1 MLRFIAGRLIV
12 VLSVGLTLSIVTFF
26 LLNYVIDPAQAI
38 AGEDALFEEIEQIRE
53 QYGFD
58 RSITVRY
65 FEWFTGIFQGDLGE
79 SYYWNKPVISLL
91 VDRAPETITLALMS
105 VSVTILISIP
115 LGIMAALNPNSLID
129 RIALGIAVTAQAVPN
144 FWLGL
149 IMILIFAL
157 AFPIFPVSGDKTLFH
172 FVLPSIVLGASS
184 VPAVMRLMRTGLLD
198 VINSDYIRTA
208 RSSGFYGWRL
218 IFNHAL
224 RNALLP
230 VVSVLAVQLG
240 NKFGGSVIT
249 ESVFAINGLGRLALE
264 SILGADIPTVQILV
278 FVFAFTLS
286 PSPFDSNIKVLS
298 LTSSCFSLPISIS
311 PLIK

>member
-1 MLRFIAGRLIV
+1 MLRFIDGRLIV

-198 VINSDYIRTA
+198 VINADYIRTA

-278 FVFAFTLS
+278 FVFA
-286 PSPFDSNIKVLS
+286 NRN
-298 LTSSCFSLPISIS
+298 
-311 PLIK
+311 

>member
-65 FEWFTGIFQGDLGE
+65 FEWFTGIFQGNLGE

-198 VINSDYIRTA
+198 VINADYIRTA

-278 FVFAFTLS
+278 FVFAIIFLLFNLLADILNAYLD
-286 PSPFDSNIKVLS
+286 PRLR
-298 LTSSCFSLPISIS
+298 L
-311 PLIK
+311 

>member
-172 FVLPSIVLGASS
+172 FVLPSIGLGASS

-198 VINSDYIRTA
+198 VINADYIRTA

-278 FVFAFTLS
+278 FVFAIIFLFFNLLADILNAYLD
-286 PSPFDSNIKVLS
+286 PRLR
-298 LTSSCFSLPISIS
+298 L
-311 PLIK
+311 

>member
-198 VINSDYIRTA
+198 VINAVYIRTA

-278 FVFAFTLS
+278 FVFAIIFLFFNLLADILNAYLD
-286 PSPFDSNIKVLS
+286 PRLR
-298 LTSSCFSLPISIS
+298 L
-311 PLIK
+311 

>member
-65 FEWFTGIFQGDLGE
+65 FEWFSGIFQGDLGI

-91 VDRAPETITLALMS
+91 IDRAPETITLALMS

-115 LGIMAALNPNSLID
+115 LGILAALNPNSLID

-157 AFPIFPVSGDKTLFH
+157 AIPIFPVSGDKTLFH

-198 VINSDYIRTA
+198 VINADFIRTA

-218 IFNHAL
+218 VFNHAL

-278 FVFAFTLS
+278 FVFAIIFL
-286 PSPFDSNIKVLS
+286 FFN
-298 LTSSCFSLPISIS
+298 
-311 PLIK
+311 LI

>member
-129 RIALGIAVTAQAVPN
+129 RMALGIAVTAQAVPN

-198 VINSDYIRTA
+198 VINADYIRTA

-278 FVFAFTLS
+278 FVFAIIFLFFNLLADILNAYLD
-286 PSPFDSNIKVLS
+286 PRLR
-298 LTSSCFSLPISIS
+298 L
-311 PLIK
+311 

>member
-65 FEWFTGIFQGDLGE
+65 FEWFSGIFQGDLGI

-91 VDRAPETITLALMS
+91 IDRAPETITLALMS

-115 LGIMAALNPNSLID
+115 LGILAALNPNSLVD

-157 AFPIFPVSGDKTLFH
+157 AIPIFPVSGDKTFFH

-198 VINSDYIRTA
+198 VINADFIRTA

-218 IFNHAL
+218 VFNHAL

-278 FVFAFTLS
+278 FVFAIIFLFFNLLAGILNAYLD
-286 PSPFDSNIKVLS
+286 PRLR
-298 LTSSCFSLPISIS
+298 L
-311 PLIK
+311 